1 MLPNNLIKQ
10 DRLSVEGK
18 PPANVYL

>member
-10 DRLSVEGK
+10 LLCAV
-18 PPANVYL
+18 L